1 MKKSFFILFLAIVA
15 FSACQS
21 DVGNTPDLD
30 MTELWPAGIT
40 HDLSDTMPS
49 FDALYP
55 DSMLYGYIN
64 KKGEMVIQ
72 PQFVSAG
79 SFSCG
84 YAPVRL
90 LGKEKK
96 DFEVKEAAF
105 IDRKGNIHHIEGYP
119 GNGSTC
125 WLTPFY
131 YGIATLYPAYPPSVG
146 YRYGAW
152 MVNQQMNVSEYMNG
166 RLYPMTE
173 DGLAAFIPNDKETG
187 VFYYDKS
194 CQKILQIYLVL
205 GVYDQDIHFRD
216 NYIAIPRWN
225 DQDKKA
231 RYCIINTKGQTTYED
246 SCYIQNIGNQRFL
259 RQKHNQPSDDQFEV
273 IDAYG
278 HPSGSEEF
286 SAPSVSEEQQ
296 MLCRSVGLTNGEYYY
311 VNQDGKQTIGRFFD
325 YAEPFYEGYAV
336 VSKWNYETWEDVPYE
351 IINLKGETVLTLE
364 IGEQTTRVH
373 NGLILTRKYE
383 DVVDERYKY
392 IERYSYKDLSGRVIY
407 SWQEKVLKSKRRNS
421 QSDRNH
427 KNKLTILQEGLYI
440 LGE

>member
-40 HDLSDTMPS
+40 HDLNISMSGDV
-49 FDALYP
+49 LYP

-84 YAPVRL
+84 YAPVKL

-96 DFEVKEAAF
+96 YKEVRESAF
-105 IDRKGNIHHIEGYP
+105 IDKKGNIHHIEGYP
-119 GNGSTC
+119 VSDANC

-131 YGIATLYPAYPPSVG
+131 YGIATLYYVLPPSVG
-146 YRYGAW
+146 NYSISW
-152 MVNQQMNVSEYMNG
+152 MVNNQMNVISESMQG
-166 RLYPMTE
+166 SLYPMTE
-173 DGLAAFIPNDKETG
+173 DGLAAFVPYNPGNELSH
-187 VFYYDKS
+187 YDKS
-194 CQKILQIYLVL
+194 GKKVLQTNAYCGGNPQFLDSYMTIMLKT
-205 GVYDQDIHFRD
+205 GTS
-216 NYIAIPRWN
+216 P
-225 DQDKKA
+225 K
-231 RYCIINTKGQTTYED
+231 YCIINTKGQTTYED

-373 NGLILTRKYE
+373 NGLILKRKY
-383 DVVDERYKY
+383 
-392 IERYSYKDLSGRVIY
+392 
-407 SWQEKVLKSKRRNS
+407 
-421 QSDRNH
+421 
-427 KNKLTILQEGLYI
+427 
-440 LGE
+440 